1 MKVLGAEVSLATG
14 TTGLTSTGAAW
25 VFNTGGSA
33 GLVTVRNAADN
44 ANIGTIRVPA
54 GGGIVIHL
62 EAGEGLRGASTIKG
76 TPIGNSGY

>member
-14 TTGLTSTGAAW
+14 STGLTSTGAAW

-33 GLVTVRNAADN
+33 VRNADDN
-44 ANIGTIRVPA
+44 ANIGTIRVPS

-62 EAGEGLRGASTIKG
+62 EAGEGLRGANTIKA

>member
-14 TTGLTSTGAAW
+14 STGLTSTGAAW

-33 GLVTVRNAADN
+33 GLVTVRNADDN
-44 ANIGTIRVPA
+44 ANIGTIRVPS

-62 EAGEGLRGASTIKG
+62 EAGEGLRGANTIKA